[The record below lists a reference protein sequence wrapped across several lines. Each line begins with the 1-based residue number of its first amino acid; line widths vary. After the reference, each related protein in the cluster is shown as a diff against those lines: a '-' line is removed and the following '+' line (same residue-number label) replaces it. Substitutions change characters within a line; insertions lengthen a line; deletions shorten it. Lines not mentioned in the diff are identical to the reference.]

1 MDEGTEFSKPGDV
14 ERPAKQAPLGD
25 VFLTIPSGFRSWPE
39 PPRPPRDI
47 YPAGMHP
54 PHHPPLR
61 TEAPEEGLDWP
72 GVALEVHRW
81 VCSSMTW
88 GEMACGRHSLPLEV
102 PGTACGSRFL
112 VQSRTVP
119 FMSAL
124 SLFSHL
130 QNGDTQFLHGRL
142 V

>member
-1 MDEGTEFSKPGDV
+1 
-14 ERPAKQAPLGD
+14 
-25 VFLTIPSGFRSWPE
+25 
-39 PPRPPRDI
+39 
-47 YPAGMHP
+47 
-54 PHHPPLR
+54 
-61 TEAPEEGLDWP
+61 
-72 GVALEVHRW
+72 
-81 VCSSMTW
+81 MTW